1 MAIDNLVAK
10 HTLPKL
16 GVLKRPMSDKDIAFL
31 KSVSSK
37 LDPVQSNKQFEK
49 NIVEMYNIAARKA

>member
-1 MAIDNLVAK
+1 
-10 HTLPKL
+10 
-16 GVLKRPMSDKDIAFL
+16 MSDKDIAFL

-37 LDPVQSNKQFEK
+37 LDTVQSNSQFEK

>member
-1 MAIDNLVAK
+1 
-10 HTLPKL
+10 
-16 GVLKRPMSDKDIAFL
+16 MSDKDIAFL

-37 LDPVQSNKQFEK
+37 LDPTQSNKQFEK

>member
-1 MAIDNLVAK
+1 
-10 HTLPKL
+10 
-16 GVLKRPMSDKDIAFL
+16 MSDNDLKFI

-49 NIVEMYNIAARKA
+49 NIVEMYNIAANKAGMPTIKKLSEIPKERILP